1 MLSYKL
7 RNCCKDLIC
16 LFAVLADSEIILK
29 ADSVDKYFNNYY
41 SSNSKPDAKNK
52 KKIKEFTSLFL
63 QNTQNVRVS
72 FEYFV

>member
-52 KKIKEFTSLFL
+52 KKDKRIHQFIFTKHTKCEGF
-63 QNTQNVRVS
+63 
-72 FEYFV
+72 F